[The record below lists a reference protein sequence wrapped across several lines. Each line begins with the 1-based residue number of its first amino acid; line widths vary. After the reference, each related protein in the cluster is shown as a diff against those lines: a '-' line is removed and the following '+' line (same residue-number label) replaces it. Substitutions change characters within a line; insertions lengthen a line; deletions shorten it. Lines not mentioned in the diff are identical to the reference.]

1 MQIIILMVVEI
12 FTLILQR
19 IFCDGVL
26 TKRVRSR
33 AAELLVWCGYF
44 AIFSAGSYLIPLGVW
59 FRIVLFMVSF
69 FIALRIVYAN
79 PVRTLLGVTAFMYL
93 GGMCSELIVYYGKYL
108 FPERFRTVGERFY
121 MILGKLVYFIFIKI
135 MTTVIKRVRK
145 LELNFLD
152 WMEVFVVPVGSIFIL
167 LALFSENS
175 DLSQPANLWAVVA
188 VLTINIFTYYL
199 YDKARESLEGK
210 LREEI
215 LAQQCEYYVRQY
227 NASQEWWRELRHFR
241 HDMKQHYLLEKAYLE
256 AEDYVSLR
264 KYCDDNLDFADRK
277 STVSNTGNLYFDSI
291 INYKAD
297 AAGLQGI
304 TLVADLRLPADI
316 EVQPE
321 DLSICLGN
329 LLDNAI
335 EAVRELPEEKRIH
348 LRIFADGCNLYIEV
362 KNKYLG
368 QAKKWNGKYLSGKG
382 DAAHHG
388 YGLEIVQR
396 IVSKYEGD
404 LQIRDEE
411 QEFEVE
417 VVLYHFVNNG

>member
-1 MQIIILMVVEI
+1 
-12 FTLILQR
+12 
-19 IFCDGVL
+19 
-26 TKRVRSR
+26 
-33 AAELLVWCGYF
+33 
-44 AIFSAGSYLIPLGVW
+44 
-59 FRIVLFMVSF
+59 
-69 FIALRIVYAN
+69 
-79 PVRTLLGVTAFMYL
+79 MYL

-108 FPERFRTVGERFY
+108 FPERFRTVGESFY

-256 AEDYVSLR
+256 AEDYASLR

>member
-1 MQIIILMVVEI
+1 MQILILMVVEI

-19 IFCDGVL
+19 IFCDSVL
-26 TKRVRSR
+26 TKKVRNR
-33 AAELLVWCGYF
+33 AAELLAWCGYY

-59 FRIVLFMVSF
+59 FRIMLFMVSF
-69 FIALRIVYAN
+69 FIALRIVYTN

-93 GGMCSELIVYYGKYL
+93 GGMCSELIVYYGKFL
-108 FPERFRTVGERFY
+108 FPERLQPGGESFY
-121 MILGKLVYFIFIKI
+121 MVLCKLIYLIFIK
-135 MTTVIKRVRK
+135 MMATVIKRVRRV
-145 LELNFLD
+145 ELNFLD

-175 DLSQPANLWAVVA
+175 DMSQPAKLWAVIA

-215 LAQQCEYYVRQY
+215 LAKQCEYYVRQY
-227 NASQEWWRELRHFR
+227 NASQEWWQELRHFR
-241 HDMKQHYLLEKAYLE
+241 HDMKQHYLLEKMYVE
-256 AEDYVSLR
+256 AEDYDSLR
-264 KYCDDNLDFADRK
+264 KYCDDNLDFTDRK

-304 TLVADLRLPADI
+304 TLATDIRIPADI

-335 EAVRELPEEKRIH
+335 EAVGELPEERRIN
-348 LRIFADGCNLYIEV
+348 LRIFADGSNLYIEV
-362 KNKYLG
+362 RNKYQG
-368 QAKKWNGKYLSGKG
+368 QAKKHNGKYLSGKK
-382 DAAHHG
+382 DIAHHG
-388 YGLEIVQR
+388 YGLEIVKR
-396 IVSKYEGD
+396 IVAKYEGN

-417 VVLYHFVNNG
+417 VVLYHFANNG

>member
-108 FPERFRTVGERFY
+108 FPERFRTVGESFY

-152 WMEVFVVPVGSIFIL
+152 WMEVFVVPAGSIFIL

-256 AEDYVSLR
+256 AEDYASLR

>member
-108 FPERFRTVGERFY
+108 FPERFRTVGESFY

-256 AEDYVSLR
+256 AEDYASLR

-348 LRIFADGCNLYIEV
+348 LRIFADECNLYIEV